1 MHKIPFYNLFEK
13 HLIIYPAPSNLNYLW
28 NFGSLALVAFA
39 VQIITGIFLTMHYSA
54 IDFEAFKSVDHIMR
68 DVNNGWLI
76 RYIHANF
83 ASAFFITLYLHI
95 AKAFYYQSYL
105 THKALWISGI
115 VIFLLV
121 ILTSFLGYVLPWGQ
135 MSYWA
140 ATVIVSLTTTLPYGE
155 LIKAWILGGFSIENA
170 TLQRFYTFH
179 FLFPIIILFF
189 VILHFGLLHL
199 VGSSNP
205 LGIESKK
212 DLISF
217 FPYYWIKDFLGIIIF
232 FIFFLP
238 IVFFYPE
245 NLMHPDNNI
254 PANPMQ
260 TPEHIVPEWYFLIFY
275 GILRSV
281 PNKAAGVF
289 LLASSIIFL
298 LLLPITSEINIKGL
312 RFNRILK
319 IITVFFFINCILLSI
334 IGGKP
339 IIEPYYSVGQICTA
353 LYFLYFIFIWIFTF
367 WFKYFDFLLN
377 DFEKLLKKYKVYEYV
392 FLFLIIF
399 LIVISII
406 NLEVNF

>member
-1 MHKIPFYNLFEK
+1 MVNFKMRMHKIPFYNLFEK

-205 LGIESKK
+205 LVIESKK

-377 DFEKLLKKYKVYEYV
+377 DFEKLCN
-392 FLFLIIF
+392 II
-399 LIVISII
+399 L
-406 NLEVNF
+406 